1 MSLSWC
7 VCFLQIC
14 YLCNNHYYEL
24 FYGSFLQ
31 HR

>member
-14 YLCNNHYYEL
+14 YLCNQYYEL